1 MKQFNFHLD
10 QKVSTWMRTEFEI
23 EAKSLKEA
31 IKIAKEKFHRGD
43 LDEIS
48 WEEIDG
54 LSHEVMTPSDNG
66 NEPTAEI
73 YYTDDIGEIEE
84 VFNNK
89 VDKVENI

>member
-10 QKVSTWMRTEFEI
+10 QKVSSWMRTEFEI

-43 LDEIS
+43 LDEIA
-48 WEEIDG
+48 WEYIDG
-54 LSHEVMTPSDNG
+54 LDNQVLQP
-66 NEPTAEI
+66 NENNNKPTAEI

-84 VFNNK
+84 VFNNG

>member
-43 LDEIS
+43 LDEIG

-54 LSHEVMTPSDNG
+54 LTNMQLQPEENNNNATV
-66 NEPTAEI
+66 EI
-73 YYTDDIGEIEE
+73 YYTDDIGEVEE

-89 VDKVENI
+89 VDKVGKN

>member
-1 MKQFNFHLD
+1 M
-10 QKVSTWMRTEFEI
+10 E
-23 EAKSLKEA
+23 
-31 IKIAKEKFHRGD
+31 
-43 LDEIS
+43 EIS

-84 VFNNK
+84 VFNNVGTTQK
-89 VDKVENI
+89 NKFI